1 VTRLGKN
8 IARPVNSTAPTLRAA
23 DSELPVPKD
32 RLTLM
37 HCLLDCSVVRRG
49 LVNKNKQISRRQLL
63 ELGAAATVGTI
74 VSTLDQ
80 PPTHAADAAR
90 EESVTLSGLAA
101 EYDQYDGLGLA
112 ELVAKRQVT
121 PLELLNA
128 VRQRLDAINPKIN
141 AVAHAFFDRAA
152 AQIKGGLVAGPF
164 KGVPFALKDL
174 GQQLAG
180 TITSYGSRV
189 FKDNTPD
196 FDSTL
201 VARYKQAGLVIF
213 AKTTSPEFG
222 LTTTTE
228 SVLFGKTRNPWNLDR
243 TSGGSSGGS
252 SALVSSRVVPMAHG
266 SDGGGSIRIPAS
278 CCGLFGLKPTR
289 GRVPLGPT
297 QFEGWNGCSHHH
309 ALTIS
314 VRDSA
319 ALLDVSS
326 GMELGSPYFSPPPAR
341 PFLKE
346 IGADPGKLRI
356 ALAVATPGGTPLD
369 PECKKSAI
377 EAAKLC
383 EHLGHR
389 VEEVQPPIEDS
400 WMRNAFLAVLRVS
413 IARTLDDAGKPGR
426 PVTDKDV
433 EPVTWVTAQAG
444 RAISSVAYSRAIAT
458 MHQVG
463 LAMAKFHE
471 KYDVILS
478 PTLAKPPVPLGVLSL
493 SPASIADYGRDVTE
507 FGPYTALYNV
517 TGQPSMSMPL
527 HWTPNGLPVGVMFS
541 GRFGD
546 DATLLRLASQL
557 EKAKPW
563 ARMRPPGI

>member
-1 VTRLGKN
+1 MNDK
-8 IARPVNSTAPTLRAA
+8 
-23 DSELPVPKD
+23 
-32 RLTLM
+32 
-37 HCLLDCSVVRRG
+37 
-49 LVNKNKQISRRQLL
+49 KQISRRQLL
-63 ELGAAATVGTI
+63 ELGAAATVGALVNTI
-74 VSTLDQ
+74 DQ
-80 PPTHAADAAR
+80 PSMHAADNAEVKAER
-90 EESVTLSGLAA
+90 LSGLAA
-101 EYDQYDGLGLA
+101 EYDRYDGLGLA

-128 VRQRLDAINPKIN
+128 VRQRLDAVNSRVN
-141 AVAHAFFDRAA
+141 AVAHAFFDKAA
-152 AQIKGGLVAGPF
+152 AQIKQGLAEGPF
-164 KGVPFALKDL
+164 KGVPFVLKDL
-174 GQQLAG
+174 GQHLAG

-201 VARYKQAGLVIF
+201 VTRYKQAGLVIF

-228 SVLFGKTRNPWNLDR
+228 SVLFGKTRNPWNLER

-252 SALVSSRVVPMAHG
+252 SALVAGRVVPMAHG

-289 GRVPLGPT
+289 GRVPLGPS

-319 ALLDVSS
+319 ALLDVSA
-326 GMELGSPYFSPPPAR
+326 GMEPGSPYFSPPPAR

-346 IGADPGKLRI
+346 VGADPGKLRI

-369 PECKKSAI
+369 PECRKAAI
-377 EAAKLC
+377 DAAKLC
-383 EHLGHR
+383 DSLGHR
-389 VEEVQPPIEDS
+389 VEEARPPIEDA

-413 IARTLDDAGKPGR
+413 IARTLDDAEKPLGR

-433 EPVTWVTAQAG
+433 EPVTWATAQAG
-444 RAISSVAYSRAIAT
+444 RAISSIAYSRAIAT

-478 PTLAKPPVPLGVLSL
+478 PTLAKPPVSLGVLSL
-493 SPASIADYGRDVTE
+493 SPASIADYGRDVSE
-507 FGPYTALYNV
+507 FGPYTAIYNV
-517 TGQPSMSMPL
+517 TGQPSMSVPL
-527 HWTPNGLPVGVMFS
+527 HWTADGLPVGVMFS

-563 ARMRPPGI
+563 AGIRPRVI

>member
-1 VTRLGKN
+1 MK
-8 IARPVNSTAPTLRAA
+8 S
-23 DSELPVPKD
+23 
-32 RLTLM
+32 
-37 HCLLDCSVVRRG
+37 
-49 LVNKNKQISRRQLL
+49 NKRISRRQLL
-63 ELGAAATVGTI
+63 ELGAAATVGAIVNTI
-74 VSTLDQ
+74 EQPSIETSVSA
-80 PPTHAADAAR
+80 HSEMA
-90 EESVTLSGLAA
+90 ELSGFAA

-112 ELVAKRQVT
+112 SLVAKREIA
-121 PLELLNA
+121 PIELLNA
-128 VRQRLDAINPKIN
+128 VRQRLDSINPKIN
-141 AVAHAFFDRAA
+141 AVAHVFFDKAET
-152 AQIKGGLVAGPF
+152 QIKQGLPNGAF
-164 KGVPFALKDL
+164 TGVPFVLKDL

-201 VARYKQAGLVIF
+201 VSRYKQAGLVIF

-228 SVLFGKTRNPWNLDR
+228 SVLFGKTHNPWNLER

-252 SALVSSRVVPMAHG
+252 SALVASRIVPMAHG

-289 GRVPLGPT
+289 GRVPMGPT
-297 QFEGWNGCSHHH
+297 QFESWNGCSHHH

-319 ALLDVSS
+319 ALLDASA
-326 GMELGSPYFSPPPAR
+326 GIELGSPYFSPPSAR

-346 IGADPGKLRI
+346 VGADPGKLRI
-356 ALAVATPGGTPLD
+356 ALAVATPAGTPLD
-369 PECKKSAI
+369 PECKKAAL

-383 EHLGHR
+383 ESLGHKI
-389 VEEVQPPIEDS
+389 EEAHLPFEDP
-400 WMRNAFLAVLRVS
+400 WMRDAFLAVLRVS
-413 IARTLDDAGKPGR
+413 LARILDDAAKSLGR
-426 PVTDKDV
+426 PVTEKDV

-444 RAISSVAYSRAIAT
+444 RAISSITYSRAIAT

-471 KYDVILS
+471 RHDVILS

-493 SPASIADYGRDVTE
+493 SPKSIAEYGREVTE

-517 TGQPSMSMPL
+517 TGQPSMSVPL
-527 HWTPNGLPVGVMFS
+527 HWTADGLPVGVMFS

-546 DATLLRLASQL
+546 DAMLLRLAAQL
-557 EKAKPW
+557 EKTKPW
-563 ARMRPPGI
+563 AGTRPKV